1 MNKNEIAAALRETGL
16 LLKAKGE
23 NAFKAKAYVTGARA
37 LEGFPDEINLLV
49 KEDRLTDLPGIGT
62 SLARYIAEFHEH
74 GETKLLNSLRAELPR
89 GTAELSQIDGL
100 TLKRIKA
107 LSEELEISSIKD
119 LEQACKGGKVASLK
133 GFGLKTQNALLE
145 AIASFGNSENAL
157 LLIDAFDI
165 ANELV
170 SFLRAAL
177 NTKNVQ
183 TVGTVKRW
191 HEAISTIS
199 IVAEGEIAD
208 VLRVLKGFH
217 GVTSTS
223 VSENAAPADNGGT
236 VASRSKFDSET
247 KLDSGIR
254 VASESTV
261 ARSSSLA
268 SVGSVKGIL
277 AAGGT
282 IEVFTTQNFPLALVA
297 HTGTDKHFEQLQ
309 HIAKQRGLEL
319 TPTALKSH
327 SKKIDVH
334 SEHDVFK
341 NLRLNYIPPELR
353 EGENEVVL
361 AEDND
366 FSDLIDIKD
375 IRGMTHCHSTFSD
388 GRHTIEQ
395 MALAA
400 QNMGMEYITLTD
412 HSPTAHYAGGLEI
425 DRLKEQWEEVDR
437 VQELVKIKILKGT
450 ECDILS
456 DGKLDYP
463 DHILDKFDIVI
474 ASIHSRYKQDEEQM
488 TKRLL
493 AGLRNPHFKIWGH
506 PLGRLVLRRDPIPC
520 NVPKLLEAI
529 ADARVAIE
537 INGDPYRLDLEPKWA
552 SIARQLG
559 LKFVISTD
567 AHAIGDLKN
576 LKYGIH
582 MARRA
587 QLKKSDVLNALPVSN
602 FAHVVKA
609 K

>member
-16 LLKAKGE
+16 LLRAKGE

-37 LEGFPDEINLLV
+37 LDGFPAELDELV
-49 KEDRLTDLPGIGT
+49 QEERLTELPGIGE
-62 SLARYIAEFHEH
+62 SLARYIAEFHTQ
-74 GETKLLNSLRAELPR
+74 GETKLLNALRAEMPP

-107 LSEELEISSIKD
+107 LSEELKISSIKE
-119 LEQACKGGKVASLK
+119 LEEACKKGKVASLK
-133 GFGLKTQNALLE
+133 GFGIKTQSALLE
-145 AIASFGNSENAL
+145 AIAAFGNSENAL
-157 LLIDAFDI
+157 ILVHAFEI

-170 SFLRAAL
+170 AYLKAAL

-183 TVGTVKRW
+183 IVGTVKRW
-191 HEAISTIS
+191 HEAITTIS
-199 IVAEGEIAD
+199 VVAEAQMAD
-208 VLRVLKGFH
+208 ILKAAKGFH
-217 GVTSTS
+217 GITAIGEI
-223 VSENAAPADNGGT
+223 SEI
-236 VASRSKFDSET
+236 SET
-247 KLDSGIR
+247 NET
-254 VASESTV
+254 SESDKGNK
-261 ARSSSLA
+261 
-268 SVGSVKGIL
+268 SVGSIRGTL
-277 AAGGT
+277 AEGGSVE
-282 IEVFTTQNFPLALVA
+282 IFATQNLNIALIA
-297 HTGTDKHFEQLQ
+297 YTGTSTHFEQLQ
-309 HIAKQRGLEL
+309 IVARKRGLEL
-319 TPTALKSH
+319 TSTTFTKD
-327 SKKIDVH
+327 SKEIDVH
-334 SEHDVFK
+334 NEHDVFK
-341 NLRLNYIPPELR
+341 SLKLNYIPPELR
-353 EGENEVVL
+353 EGEREVL
-361 AEDND
+361 MAEDHD
-366 FSDLIDIKD
+366 FNDLIDIQD

-425 DRLKEQWEEVDR
+425 DRLKEQWEEIDR

-463 DHILDKFDIVI
+463 DHILDKFDIII
-474 ASIHSRYKQDEEQM
+474 ASIHSRYKQDEEHM

-493 AGLRNPHFKIWGH
+493 EGLRNPHFKVWGH

-537 INGDPYRLDLEPKWA
+537 INGDPYRLDMEPKWA
-552 SIARQLG
+552 RIARELG
-559 LKFVISTD
+559 LRFVISTD

-587 QLKKSDVLNALPVSN
+587 HIKKTDVLNALSVSD
-602 FAHVVKA
+602 FARVVKA